1 VKSIIQTE
9 FLSKNYST
17 LHGLKGV
24 PIGLCLL
31 LTSYWANI
39 SHYPVKNISLPI
51 VFALVS
57 LLLFIAIEQYYKRTF
72 GEVKQTFASR
82 RTQRI
87 EQFIL
92 AVLALVAFWI
102 DVTYNL
108 PVIFVGLLFAAGFL
122 FDKPRVTLPLNKF
135 STLKLILSI
144 CMILASISPLYLGA
158 NWWNTI
164 GVRAPI
170 IGVTMLVGMLGVI
183 QGTIWHIFFV
193 TSLPTA
199 EVKDE

>member
-1 VKSIIQTE
+1 MKNITQTK

-24 PIGLCLL
+24 PLGLCLFL
-31 LTSYWANI
+31 ISFWANI

-51 VFALVS
+51 VFALGS
-57 LLLFIAIEQYYKRTF
+57 LLLFIAIDQYYKRTF

-82 RTQRI
+82 RAQWI

-92 AVLALVAFWI
+92 GTLAIVAFWI
-102 DVTYNL
+102 DVTFNL
-108 PVIFVGLLFAAGFL
+108 PVNFIGLLFALSYL
-122 FDKPRVTLPLNKF
+122 FDKPKITSPSNKY
-135 STLKLILSI
+135 SIIKLVLSI
-144 CMILASISPLYLGA
+144 CMILASISPLFLGV

-183 QGTIWHIFFV
+183 QGAIWHIFFV